1 MHWANE
7 SNLEAMLLLTRP
19 LSSFCSFINF
29 LMASKIKQK
38 MMSAFSRVLHC
49 VVAMEMLSRTASME
63 TFGEVLLLIK
73 RDNELVEVA
82 EKLGVDVIEGLEW
95 GLLRAF
101 ITHAKA
107 MQGVMKE
114 NEWIKRKRE
123 TPEWVARHRLL
134 RCCSWKEKTQGD
146 ILSEGAQI
154 KGVWRD
160 SMSFISKTVLT
171 NSSLITHFLRRFL

>member
-1 MHWANE
+1 
-7 SNLEAMLLLTRP
+7 MLLLTRP

-82 EKLGVDVIEGLEW
+82 EKLGVDVIEGLE
-95 GLLRAF
+95 
-101 ITHAKA
+101 
-107 MQGVMKE
+107 
-114 NEWIKRKRE
+114 
-123 TPEWVARHRLL
+123 
-134 RCCSWKEKTQGD
+134 
-146 ILSEGAQI
+146 
-154 KGVWRD
+154 
-160 SMSFISKTVLT
+160 
-171 NSSLITHFLRRFL
+171 